1 MTRMFIAVFLLAFS
15 SLVSAQNYKVINNI
29 IKDVKPASIPL
40 DGKRLIQAKHYRTVE
55 ININRLYSAL
65 EKVPL
70 RGGLRAGV
78 PVLIELPLPDGS
90 MRKYRVV
97 ENTTMHPQLAAK
109 FPEIKTYDGYGVG
122 KSAELVKFD
131 ITPHGFH
138 AMILS
143 PGKNTVFIDPLE
155 KDNTQYY
162 MVYKQKDFVSKK
174 NMKCGVTGQSKP
186 IKHLRQLRPSA
197 NFNACNLK
205 TYRLAMAATAQYTA
219 FHGGT
224 VPLALAAEVTTV
236 NRVNAVYET
245 DMAITLQI
253 IPNNDQII
261 YTDPLTQPYTS
272 GRPPILLVE
281 NQANVTAVIGA
292 ANYDIGH
299 VVDAAGSG
307 LATLGCVCNSS
318 EKAEGVTGGEQP
330 IGDPFDVDFL
340 AHEIGHQFGANHTQD
355 NDCKRNPATAVEP
368 GSGSTIMGYAGI
380 CPPNVQMNSSPYFH
394 GISLQEMGDFVSGQG
409 GTCPV
414 ETPIPQAPTIL
425 STNGFAVVPANT
437 PFALTTIATNNG
449 GNNVLTYTWEQM
461 DNQISIQPPLSDS
474 PDGPN
479 FRSISPSV
487 SPTRF
492 FPNLAAIANNGPF
505 TWEVVPS
512 VTRTMNFRTT
522 VRANTPGGSCNSYVD
537 VTLTTDASSGPF
549 ILTYPTAPNIVW
561 LSGAQLPVTWNVA
574 NTDVPP
580 VNATVV
586 DILLSIDGGL
596 SYPFA
601 LLSAVPNNG
610 TAMVTVPAINTA
622 SARIMVRS
630 ANGTFFTTS
639 ANNFSIG
646 LSSPTAPVL
655 LRADR
660 NRLNPTVAF
669 IYYAGLDSA
678 VFNNDVY
685 LVNGVPGA
693 IAALDRA
700 HGRFVISNLFLPQQQ
715 VVSITV
721 VRGGFSQTSNAITIP
736 SIL

>member
-1 MTRMFIAVFLLAFS
+1 MIRMFIAVFLLIFS
-15 SLVSAQNYKVINNI
+15 SLVSAQNYKVINV
-29 IKDVKPASIPL
+29 IKEVKPASIPQG
-40 DGKRLIQAKHYRTVE
+40 GKRLIQAKHYRIVE

-65 EKVPL
+65 ENVPL

-78 PVLIELPLPDGS
+78 PVLIELPLPDGTR
-90 MRKYRVV
+90 RKYKVV

-109 FPEIKTYDGYGVG
+109 YPEIKTYDGYGLG
-122 KSAELVKFD
+122 TSAELVKFD

-138 AMILS
+138 AMILN

-155 KDNTQYY
+155 KNNTQFY

-174 NMKCGVTGQSKP
+174 KMKCGVTGQSKP
-186 IKHLRQLRPSA
+186 ITHFRQLRPSA
-197 NFNACNLK
+197 NFNACELK
-205 TYRLAMAATAQYTA
+205 TYRLAMAATAQYTE

-236 NRVNAVYET
+236 NRVNGIYET

-253 IPNNDQII
+253 IPNNNQII

-272 GRPPILLVE
+272 GSPPILLVE
-281 NQANVTAVIGA
+281 NQANITAVIGA
-292 ANYDIGH
+292 PNYDIGH

-307 LATLGCVCNSS
+307 LATLGCVCISS
-318 EKAEGVTGGEQP
+318 EKAEGVTGREEP

-340 AHEIGHQFGANHTQD
+340 AHEIGHQFNANHTQN

-380 CPPNVQMNSSPYFH
+380 CPPNVQLNSSPYFH
-394 GISLQEMGDFVSGQG
+394 GISLQEMGSFISGDG

-414 ETPIPQAPTIL
+414 KTPIAPAPTIL
-425 STNGFAVVPANT
+425 STNGFKVVPANT
-437 PFALTTIATNNG
+437 PFALTTLARNNG

-461 DNQISIQPPLSDS
+461 DNQISIQPPVSDS

-479 FRSISPSV
+479 FRSVSPSF

-492 FPNLAAIANNGPF
+492 FPSLTSLANNGPF

-537 VTLTTDASSGPF
+537 VTLTTDTSSGPF
-549 ILTYPTAPNIVW
+549 ILTYPTGPNIVW

-574 NTDVPP
+574 NTNVPP
-580 VNATVV
+580 VNAALV
-586 DILLSIDGGL
+586 DILLSVDGGQ
-596 SYPFA
+596 SYPLV
-601 LLSAVPNNG
+601 LLSAVPNTG
-610 TAMVTVPAINTA
+610 RVMLTVPVVNTA
-622 SARIMVRS
+622 SARIMIRA

-639 ANNFSIG
+639 ANNFSIAV
-646 LSSPTAPVL
+646 SSPTAPVL

-660 NRLNPTVAF
+660 NRLNPTMAY
-669 IYYAGLDSA
+669 IYYAGLDSD

-685 LVNGVPGA
+685 LVNGAPGA
-693 IAALDRA
+693 TAALDRA
-700 HGRFVISNLFLPQQQ
+700 HGRFVISNLLSPRPFA
-715 VVSITV
+715 VSITV
-721 VRGGFSQTSNAITIP
+721 IRGGNSQTSNAITIP